1 MTQQRVAIARALAND
16 PLVPRRKDDES
27 GGRAYPTAEFPLEM
41 IPNLTGCWLDIF
53 TSAVNAGSL
62 NKDWRA
68 ATRAQSTTRDCLII
82 NAARPNRANRPSSF

>member
-1 MTQQRVAIARALAND
+1 MTQQRVAIARALTND

-27 GGRAYPTAEFPLEM
+27 GGRAYPTEGLHLEM

-62 NKDWRA
+62 NKDWQA
-68 ATRAQSTTRDCLII
+68 ATRVI
-82 NAARPNRANRPSSF
+82 NDT